1 MAAPSGISWGN
12 VYNGKG
18 RLGIYTSV
26 SRNTNTQ
33 VVLNV
38 EIWFWT
44 KYSCVDSSNTLYYN
58 AGESASSASSSKG
71 SVSINHKIASGEGWS
86 TSNQTKIYN
95 TSHTISKG
103 SSAKSYKI
111 YAKLWGI
118 DYVGSTIY
126 ASKTYS
132 VPALP
137 KYTISYNANGGSGAP
152 SNQTKAYGVSLTLS
166 STKPT
171 KSGHSFLGWSA
182 SSSGTTTTWSAGGSY
197 TDNASVTLYAV
208 WKANTYTI
216 KYDVNGGT
224 GIIANS
230 IKKYGETL
238 KLSTTTP
245 TRKNYTFKGWSTS
258 KTATSATYSAG
269 GNYTANSAATLYA
282 VWDLSYI
289 NPRLTNLA
297 VARCNSSG
305 TAASDGTYS
314 KVSFGWATDV
324 AVSSIEIEYKLVTA
338 TSWSDP
344 IPVSASGTSGT
355 VSQVIGG
362 GNLSTESQYNIRVTV
377 TDSSKGSTNQI
388 KLLPSMI
395 YCLDFLKGGK
405 GAAVGKAAEKENFL
419 DVYWQTHFDK
429 PIMTGQKTGFKDG
442 KEGTYISESGIML
455 LQRTYTEGATD
466 SGDPYI
472 AFLINDETDY
482 SGRISLTHDTKN
494 MWLDKARDYYI
505 CPSSAG
511 TNASYRPYYRGK
523 NTKYNLSGDS
533 ISVYIWTAGYV
544 SSGGDNVYIS
554 IPVSKPIIGRPTVTV
569 TSTSGVIIRQN
580 GKYTHGSTSSV
591 GATPS
596 SIAATIHGD
605 GSFIRIN
612 MTFSSATNAVNN
624 ASAGVSFN
632 GTITFS

>member
-26 SRNTNTQ
+26 SRSSNTDTQ

-44 KYSCVDSSNTLYYN
+44 KYSCVDSSNALYYN
-58 AGESASSASSSKG
+58 AGESVSSASSSKG

-111 YAKLWGI
+111 YAKLSGI

-152 SNQTKAYGVSLTLS
+152 SNQTKTYGVSLTLS

-171 KSGHSFLGWSA
+171 RSGHSFLGWSA
-182 SSSGTTTTWSAGGSY
+182 SLSAATPTWRAGGSY
-197 TDNASVTLYAV
+197 TNDASDTLYAV
-208 WKANTYTI
+208 WEANTYTI
-216 KYDVNGGT
+216 KYDVNGGRGT
-224 GIIANS
+224 IDNGI
-230 IKKYGETL
+230 KTHGVTL
-238 KLSTTTP
+238 KLSTTVP

-258 KTATSATYSAG
+258 KTAMSATYSAG

-282 VWDLSYI
+282 VWTLSYAE
-289 NPRLTNLA
+289 PRLTNLS
-297 VARCNSSG
+297 VTRCNSSG
-305 TAASDGTYS
+305 TNQSDGTYA
-314 KVSFGWATDV
+314 KVSFGWATDLSI
-324 AVSSIEIEYKLVTA
+324 SSAKIEYKLATA
-338 TSWSDP
+338 TSWTSTT
-344 IPVSASGTSGT
+344 VSASGTSGT

-362 GNLSTESQYNIRVTV
+362 GNLSAESQYNIRVTI
-377 TDSSKGSTNQI
+377 TDSSEGSTNQI
-388 KLLPSMI
+388 KLLPSTV

-405 GAAVGKAAEKENFL
+405 GVAVGKVAEKENFL

-429 PIMTGQKTGFKDG
+429 PIMTGQKTGFSDG
-442 KEGTYISESGIML
+442 KEGTYISEDGIIL
-455 LQRTYTEGATD
+455 LQRTYTQGDSE

-472 AFLINDETDY
+472 AFLIDDATSY
-482 SGRISLTHDTKN
+482 SGCISLTHDTKN
-494 MWLDKARDYYI
+494 MWFDKANDYYI
-505 CPSSAG
+505 KPSSAG
-511 TNASYRPYYRGK
+511 TNISYKPYYR
-523 NTKYNLSGDS
+523 KYDS
-533 ISVYIWTAGYV
+533 ITAYIWTAGYV
-544 SSGGDNVYIS
+544 SSGGNNVYIS
-554 IPVSKPIIGRPTVTV
+554 IPLSKPVIGSPTVTV
-569 TSTSGVIIRQN
+569 TTSNGVILRQN

-591 GATPS
+591 GVTPTKLTATLS
-596 SIAATIHGD
+596 GN
-605 GSFIRIN
+605 GSFIRLN
-612 MTFSSATNAVNN
+612 MQFSAMTNAVNN
-624 ASAGVSFN
+624 APVGVSFD
-632 GTITFS
+632 GIIEFS

>member
-18 RLGIYTSV
+18 RLGIYASV
-26 SRNTNTQ
+26 SSNTYTQ
-33 VVLNV
+33 VKLNV
-38 EIWFWT
+38 EVWFWT

-58 AGESASSASSSKG
+58 AGESVSSASSSKG

-86 TSNQTKIYN
+86 TSNQTKVYS
-95 TSHTISKG
+95 TSHTISKT

-111 YAKLWGI
+111 YAKLSGI

-152 SNQTKAYGVSLTLS
+152 PNQTKTYGVTLTLS

-171 KSGHSFLGWSA
+171 RSGYSFLGWST
-182 SSSGTTTTWSAGGSY
+182 SSSATAITWKAGGSY
-197 TDNASVTLYAV
+197 AADTSDTLYAV
-208 WKANTYTI
+208 WEANTYTI
-216 KYDVNGGT
+216 EYDANGGT
-224 GIIANS
+224 GTIANQT
-230 IKKYGETL
+230 KTYGITL

-269 GNYTANSAATLYA
+269 GNYIANSAATLYA
-282 VWDLSYI
+282 VWDLSYVK
-289 NPRLTNLA
+289 PRLTNLA

-305 TAASDGTYS
+305 TATSDGAYA

-324 AVSSIEIEYKLVTA
+324 SVSSIEIDYKLATE

-355 VSQVIGG
+355 VNQVIGG
-362 GNLSTESQYNIRVTV
+362 GNLSTDSQYNIRVTI
-377 TDSSKGSTNQI
+377 TDSDGSTSQTR
-388 KLLPSMI
+388 LLSSMI

-405 GAAVGKAAEKENFL
+405 GVAVGKAAEKENFL

-482 SGRISLTHDTKN
+482 SGRISITHDTRN
-494 MWLDKARDYYI
+494 MWLDKANDYYI
-505 CPSSAG
+505 RPSSAG
-511 TNASYRPYYRGK
+511 DNISYRPYYRK
-523 NTKYNLSGDS
+523 GDS
-533 ISVYIWTAGYV
+533 VSAYIWTAGYV
-544 SSGGDNVYIS
+544 SSGGNNVYIS
-554 IPVSKPIIGRPTVTV
+554 IPLSKPIIGSPTVAV
-569 TSTSGVIIRQN
+569 ASSSGVIIRQN
-580 GKYTHGSTSSV
+580 GKYTHGSSSTT

-596 SIAATIHGD
+596 SIAATIHGN

-612 MTFSSATNAVNN
+612 MAFTSMTNAVNN
-624 ASAGVSFN
+624 APAGVSFN